1 MQTNKILPIIALSS
15 VLMLLVACQNVEKT
29 AENAVTAVAKVQ
41 LPKALAAGI
50 EAHGGMEQWQKMQT
64 WAYTIERN
72 EKPERHF
79 IDLKTRKVLLKQ
91 EGVYTLGF
99 DGKEV
104 WVTPNK
110 EAFGKGS
117 PRFYHNLIWYF
128 HAFPF
133 VMTDPGINYEIL
145 PQKEVNGKMYDAV
158 KISYNAGVGDAPDD
172 YYIAHFDVETHQMY
186 LLLYTVTYFQGK
198 PGDKFSAIIFDDWK
212 EVNGLLVPNKMKGFK
227 YADGELGEQRYTR
240 DFTDIELS
248 TTPADQ
254 AQFEMPVGAM
264 IDSLIVH

>member
-1 MQTNKILPIIALSS
+1 MFTSKTFTILALSS
-15 VLMLLVACQNVEKT
+15 FLWLFFACQNSESTTNNT
-29 AENAVTAVAKVQ
+29 AKEVKKIE

-50 EAHGGMEQWQKMQT
+50 EAHGGMDQWQKMQT

-72 EKPERHF
+72 EQPERQF

-91 EGVYTLGF
+91 DAYTIGF

-104 WVTPNK
+104 WITPNK

-117 PRFYHNLIWYF
+117 PRFYHNLYWYF

-133 VMTDPGINYEIL
+133 VMTDPGINYEVL
-145 PQKEVNGKMYDAV
+145 PQKEMDGKLYDAV

-172 YYIAHFDVETHQMY
+172 YYIAHFDAETHQMY
-186 LLLYTVTYFQGK
+186 LLLYTVTYYQGK
-198 PGDKFSAIIFDDWK
+198 PGDKFNALIFDDWK
-212 EVNGLLVPNKMKGFK
+212 EVNGLLVPNSMKGFK

-240 DFTDIELS
+240 VFSDIELS

-254 AQFEMPVGAM
+254 AQFEMPAGAV
-264 IDSLIVH
+264 IDTLIAH

>member
-1 MQTNKILPIIALSS
+1 MFTNKSNNLLILSS
-15 VLMLLVACQNVEKT
+15 FLVILLACQNTSTT
-29 AENAVTAVAKVQ
+29 ADTSKEVSKIA

-50 EAHGGMEQWQKMQT
+50 KAHGGMDQWQKMQT

-72 EKPERHF
+72 EKPERHL

-91 EGVYTLGF
+91 DAYTLGF

-104 WVTPNK
+104 WITPDK
-110 EAFGKGS
+110 EAFGNGS
-117 PRFYHNLIWYF
+117 PRFYHNLYWYF

-133 VMTDPGINYEIL
+133 VMTDPGINYEVL
-145 PQKEVNGKMYDAV
+145 PQKEMNGKMYDAV

-172 YYIAHFDVETHQMY
+172 YYIAHFDAETHQMY

-198 PGDKFSAIIFDDWK
+198 PGDKFNALIFDDWK
-212 EVNGLLVPNKMKGFK
+212 EVNGLLVPNSMKGYK

-240 DFTDIELS
+240 VFSDIALG

-254 AQFEMPVGAM
+254 AQFEMPAGAV
-264 IDSLIVH
+264 IDTLISH